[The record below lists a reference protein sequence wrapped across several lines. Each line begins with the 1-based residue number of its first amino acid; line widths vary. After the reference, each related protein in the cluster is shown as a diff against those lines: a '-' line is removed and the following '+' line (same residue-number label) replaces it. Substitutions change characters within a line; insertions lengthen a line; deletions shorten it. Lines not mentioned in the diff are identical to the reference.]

1 MLGMIVRY
9 FSAKGGDA
17 LVLDLNFV
25 AICCIY
31 VNLYIGGHMESKL
44 IVIAI
49 GGNSLIEDP
58 KKVTVDAQYRAAE
71 KTAHHIAN
79 IIQEGHRV
87 VIVHGNGPQVGYILL
102 RSEYAR
108 KILHSVPLDS
118 CVADTQGAIGYQL
131 QKALDNEFLIRKMEN
146 KAVTVVTQVEVS
158 PSDPSFSNPTKPIG
172 SFMSEEDAKEHS
184 ESFGWTVK
192 EDAGRG
198 WRRVVPSP
206 KPLSIVELDTI
217 KFLAASGAT
226 VIAAGGGGIP
236 VVRDEEGSLW
246 GKEAVIDKDLAAAIL
261 AKSLNADAFIIS
273 TAVEKVCLDYNKP
286 TQRAIDS
293 MTVAEAKRYSE
304 EGQFAPGS
312 MLPKIQALTD
322 YVESTGN
329 LAMITDPEHLSD
341 AMEGLS
347 GTRIL
352 P

>member
-1 MLGMIVRY
+1 MQG
-9 FSAKGGDA
+9 
-17 LVLDLNFV
+17 
-25 AICCIY
+25 
-31 VNLYIGGHMESKL
+31 KL

-71 KTAHHIAN
+71 KTAHFIAD
-79 IIQEGHRV
+79 IIESGNRV

-108 KILHSVPLDS
+108 KILHAVPLDS

-131 QKALDNEFLIRKMEN
+131 QKALDNEFINRKMSN
-146 KAVTVVTQVEVS
+146 RAVTIVTQVEVS
-158 PSDPSFSNPTKPIG
+158 ADDPSFNNPTKPIG
-172 SFMSEEDAKEHS
+172 SFMTEEDALDHQKN
-184 ESFGWTVK
+184 FGWAVK

-206 KPLSIVELDTI
+206 KPRAIVELDTI
-217 KFLAASGAT
+217 RFLSESGAA

-236 VVRDEEGSLW
+236 VVMDEHGAIW

-273 TAVEKVCLDYNKP
+273 TAVDKVCLDYNKP
-286 TQRAIDS
+286 TQRAIDE
-293 MTVAEAKRYSE
+293 MTVEEARKYSE

-312 MLPKIQALTD
+312 MLPKIQALVD
-322 YVESTGN
+322 YVESTGK
-329 LAMITDPEHLSD
+329 LAMITDPEHISD
-341 AMEGLS
+341 AMKGLS